1 MDYYY
6 SQLDFHTAVLVAL
19 IAFAIAVVLGPI
31 VIPILRRLKFGQNV
45 RDDGPTSHLSKAG
58 TPSMGGFVIVIAI
71 AVASGIFSGF
81 NIYWSLV
88 MYAMLS
94 FGLIGFLDDYIKVV
108 KKRSMGLRAW
118 QKFSLQ
124 LVASIVFVLLLRVN
138 DIQTL
143 VFVPFSDGLYL
154 DFGWAM
160 PVFAVIVT
168 LGTSNGANFT
178 DGLDGLASGVT
189 LLICLFFLYAAF
201 QVDSV
206 LGYALAASAGALLGF
221 LLFNSHPARVF
232 MGDTGS
238 LALGGFVSATAI
250 ILQMPLLIAIVG
262 FVYLAEVLSVAL
274 QVLYFKAT
282 GGKRL
287 FKMAPIHHHFEQM
300 GWPETKVV
308 SIFYIVTAIFCLIG
322 FLAIANL

>member
-1 MDYYY
+1 
-6 SQLDFHTAVLVAL
+6 
-19 IAFAIAVVLGPI
+19 
-31 VIPILRRLKFGQNV
+31 
-45 RDDGPTSHLSKAG
+45 
-58 TPSMGGFVIVIAI
+58 MGGFVIVIAI

-88 MYAMLS
+88 MFAMLS
-94 FGLIGFLDDYIKVV
+94 FGLIGFLDDFIKVV

-118 QKFSLQ
+118 QKFSMQ
-124 LVASIVFVLLLRVN
+124 LVASIIFVLLLRVN

-154 DFGWAM
+154 DFGWVM
-160 PVFAVIVT
+160 PIFTVIVT

-201 QVDSV
+201 QMDSV

-250 ILQMPLLIAIVG
+250 ILQMPLLIAVVG
-262 FVYLAEVLSVAL
+262 FVYFAEVLSVAL

-287 FKMAPIHHHFEQM
+287 LKMAPIHHHFEQL

-308 SIFYIVTAIFCLIG
+308 SIFYITTAIFCLIG